1 MDPTNQQFEQETLID
16 TANPEQTNS
25 LVVENPPDSI
35 EQNEQNPNSANPEPT
50 PIEQETDLQSGEQ
63 KNASEKL
70 EVFQD
75 FLDKSYIL
83 QLPARPNEVT
93 SQYKNRKLVYEAAMN
108 DLKDHEKAFC
118 IANVWAN
125 MTYLGVKYQKN
136 VEENALKY
144 APQIC

>member
-1 MDPTNQQFEQETLID
+1 MDLSNQQFEQENTLE
-16 TANPEQTNS
+16 TEQINS
-25 LVVENPPDSI
+25 LLVENLPENLELND
-35 EQNEQNPNSANPEPT
+35 QNLNLTNQQST
-50 PIEQETDLQSGEQ
+50 LIEQENDAQSGEQ
-63 KNASEKL
+63 KNTSEKL

-75 FLDKSYIL
+75 FMDKTYLL
-83 QLPARPNEVT
+83 QLPARPNEVS

-108 DLKDHEKAFC
+108 DLKDHEKALC

>member
-1 MDPTNQQFEQETLID
+1 MDPLNQQFVQETTLE
-16 TANPEQTNS
+16 TEQINS
-25 LVVENPPDSI
+25 LVVENPPESL
-35 EQNEQNPNSANPEPT
+35 EPNEQNLNLTNPRPT
-50 PIEQETDLQSGEQ
+50 SMEQENDAQSGEQ
-63 KNASEKL
+63 KNVSEKL

-75 FLDKSYIL
+75 FMDKTYLL
-83 QLPARPNEVT
+83 QVPARPNEVS

-108 DLKDHEKAFC
+108 DLKDHEKALC